1 MAQNGSTSDDA
12 HSSPQGRPSSS
23 SPVPRPLAGR
33 IVPPAALATGEAADG
48 PAAVTDR
55 RLVGRAILLSIL
67 FPAVAWFFG
76 GWLGLIVG
84 ATAVAG
90 WWLFALPR
98 FVFWLASVICMSL
111 VPVATW
117 AQGLPQTPV
126 VGSDFGTN
134 HWVAHR
140 LVIASLVLAAFAGLT
155 ELLGLRMGRSRAR
168 PGRFDRWRRG
178 VAARLRSDQDN
189 RGDSGTDGELDHPP
203 GGLLPTT

>member
-12 HSSPQGRPSSS
+12 HSSPQGRPSP
-23 SPVPRPLAGR
+23 SPAPRPLAGR

-48 PAAVTDR
+48 PTTVFDR
-55 RLVGRAILLSIL
+55 RVVGPAILLSIL
-67 FPAVAWFFG
+67 FPAAAWFFG

-84 ATAVAG
+84 GTAVAS
-90 WWLFALPR
+90 WWLLALPR
-98 FVFWLASVICMSL
+98 FVFWLASVVCMSL

-126 VGSDFGTN
+126 VGSDFGAN

-155 ELLGLRMGRSRAR
+155 ELLGLRMGRSRR
-168 PGRFDRWRRG
+168 WPGRFDRLRRA
-178 VAARLRSDQDN
+178 VAARLRSDQGSP
-189 RGDSGTDGELDHPP
+189 GDSGPDGEPDHPP